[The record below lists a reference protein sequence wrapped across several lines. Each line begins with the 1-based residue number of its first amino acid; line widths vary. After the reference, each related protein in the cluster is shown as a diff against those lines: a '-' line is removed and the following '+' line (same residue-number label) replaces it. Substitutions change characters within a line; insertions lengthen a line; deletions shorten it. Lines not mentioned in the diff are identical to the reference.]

1 MNEQAYKEIVEEA
14 LALAKRKNADY
25 SGSKIDNIGLTGS
38 NGIAVRL
45 LDKVSRIYNL
55 TSGATPEVKTESIQD
70 TAIDIV
76 NYAVFL
82 LMIERGKW
90 DNGSKPQKVFILANE
105 YTTEDVDDEMIL
117 KKSWIGKD

>member
-38 NGIAVRL
+38 NGVAVRL

-90 DNGSKPQKVFILANE
+90 DGGSKPQKVFILANE
-105 YTTEDVDDEMIL
+105 YTTEDIEREL
-117 KKSWIGKD
+117 QNGKKD

>member
-1 MNEQAYKEIVEEA
+1 MNEEAYKKIVEEA
-14 LALAKRKNADY
+14 LALAKKKNADY

-82 LMIERGKW
+82 LMIERGEW
-90 DNGSKPQKVFILANE
+90 TETPKPQKVFVWADE
-105 YTTEDVDDEMIL
+105 HTTESV
-117 KKSWIGKD
+117 KKELQNGKKD